1 MWKAEPP
8 LWFSHIQN
16 TFGQNVLDPL
26 GNPSSLEDD
35 VFRAT
40 LITIY
45 LCMIKLLIGKE
56 LYDVVKHAH
65 GVLRYMYIST

>member
-1 MWKAEPP
+1 MWKT
-8 LWFSHIQN
+8 L
-16 TFGQNVLDPL
+16 FGQNVLDPL

-40 LITIY
+40 LITLY

-56 LYDVVKHAH
+56 LYDVVTHAH
-65 GVLRYMYIST
+65 GVLRYVHIYISRETYHIDN